1 MYLLRLDDASEYM
14 NTEKWTRMEKLL
26 DKYGIK
32 PVFGIIPHNEDPQ
45 LIVYKKDP
53 AFWDWARQKVAD
65 GWTPAM
71 HGYSHCFETKE
82 GGINPVNRYSEF
94 AGVSYERQCEKIKNG
109 YRILMEHEINP
120 EIFFAPA
127 HTFDE
132 NTLKALE
139 TETPIR
145 VISDTIANDVYYE
158 DPFYFIPQQSGSVRK
173 LPFKTVTFCYHPNV
187 MEDND
192 YILLEVFFKGNHGFF
207 QDYAQMKRGKRSQ
220 NMCDRILKFLYFYR
234 RK

>member
-1 MYLLRLDDASEYM
+1 MYLLRLDDASEHM
-14 NTEKWTRMEKLL
+14 DTEKWTRMEKLL

-32 PVFGIIPHNEDPQ
+32 PIFGIIPHNEDPQ
-45 LIVYKKDP
+45 LVVYEKDP
-53 AFWDWARQKVAD
+53 AFWDWARQKIEE

-109 YRILMEHEINP
+109 YRILIEHEINP

-145 VISDTIANDVYYE
+145 VISDTIANDVYYKE
-158 DPFYFIPQQSGSVRK
+158 PFYFIPQQSGSVRK
-173 LPFKTVTFCYHPNV
+173 LPFKTVTFCYHPNG
-187 MEDND
+187 MEDAEF
-192 YILLEVFFKGNHGFF
+192 IALEEFLKN
-207 QDYAQMKRGKRSQ
+207 YAEKFGCFSKE
-220 NMCDRILKFLYFYR
+220 ILKKRKRNIVDRFFSFIYFVR

>member
-14 NTEKWTRMEKLL
+14 DTNKWTRMEKLL
-26 DKYGIK
+26 DKYGVK
-32 PVFGIIPHNEDPQ
+32 PIFGIIPHNEDPQ
-45 LIVYKKDP
+45 LITYEKNP
-53 AFWDWARQKVAD
+53 AFWDWVRQKIAD

-71 HGYSHCFETKE
+71 HGYNHCFETKE

-109 YRILMEHEINP
+109 YKILIEHEINP

-145 VISDTIANDVYYE
+145 VISDTIANDVYYKE
-158 DPFYFIPQQSGSVRK
+158 PFYFIPQQSGSARSLSFK
-173 LPFKTVTFCYHPNV
+173 LVTFCYHPNT
-187 MEDND
+187 MNENGFKSLGIFLESHASEFID
-192 YILLEVFFKGNHGFF
+192 YSE
-207 QDYAQMKRGKRSQ
+207 M
-220 NMCDRILKFLYFYR
+220 ILKQRKKSIIDRFCSFLYFIR
-234 RK
+234 R